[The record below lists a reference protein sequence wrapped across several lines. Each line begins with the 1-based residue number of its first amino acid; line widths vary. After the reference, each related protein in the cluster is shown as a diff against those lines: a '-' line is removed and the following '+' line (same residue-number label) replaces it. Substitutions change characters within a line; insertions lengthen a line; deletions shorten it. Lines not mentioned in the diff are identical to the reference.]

1 MILGYHKYHVASPSE
16 RTVDGILFS
25 SKMEAKR
32 YQQLKLLVIARE
44 IKDLQLQPHF
54 LLLPAFERNGQ
65 HFLAI
70 NYVADFS
77 YYDCKTKKCVVEE
90 VKGFETEVWKI
101 KKKLFHYRHNMELR
115 IITKV

>member
-1 MILGYHKYHVASPSE
+1 MILGYNKYRVASSSE
-16 RTVDGILFS
+16 RTIDGILFS

-32 YQQLKLLVIARE
+32 YQQLKLLEQAGE
-44 IKDLQLQPHF
+44 IKEIQLQPHF
-54 LLLPAFERNGQ
+54 LLLPAFERNGK

-77 YYDCKTKKCVVEE
+77 YYDCKTKKRVAEE
-90 VKGFETEVWKI
+90 VKGYETEVWKI

-115 IITKV
+115 VVTKV